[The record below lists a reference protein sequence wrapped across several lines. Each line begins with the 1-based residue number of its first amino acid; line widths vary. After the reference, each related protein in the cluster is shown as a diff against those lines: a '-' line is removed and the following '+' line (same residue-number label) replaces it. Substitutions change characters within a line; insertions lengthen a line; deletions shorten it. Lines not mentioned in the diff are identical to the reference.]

1 MHSAQ
6 FIRILKNEVEKL
18 YHQSST
24 PASFMS
30 RMLPLIETL
39 EIEDG
44 SDILSERDLEGIL
57 ISLKSPEDKN
67 TRFRNCF
74 FDIVDLSMYREN

>member
-6 FIRILKNEVEKL
+6 FIRILKKEVEGL

-24 PASFMS
+24 PASFMK
-30 RMLPLIETL
+30 RILPLIESL

-44 SDILSERDLEGIL
+44 SDILSDKDLEGIL

-74 FDIVDLSMYREN
+74 FDVVDLSMYREN

>member
-6 FIRILKNEVEKL
+6 FIRILKKEVVKL
-18 YHQSST
+18 YDQSST

-30 RMLPLIETL
+30 RMLPLIESL
-39 EIEDG
+39 QIEDG
-44 SDILSERDLEGIL
+44 SDILSERDLVGIL

-74 FDIVDLSMYREN
+74 FDVVDLSMYREN

>member
-6 FIRILKNEVEKL
+6 FIRILKKEVEKL
-18 YHQSST
+18 YHQEST
-24 PASFMS
+24 PVHFLN
-30 RMLPLIETL
+30 RILPLIESL

-44 SDILSERDLEGIL
+44 SDILSEKDLEGIL

-67 TRFRNCF
+67 TKFRPCF
-74 FDIVDLSMYREN
+74 FDVVDLSMYRDN